1 MKTDKINSYNTN
13 FCSVKPRYITDNM
26 KASVESLLIRM
37 NADVSRVTD
46 GDHFK
51 TTMTTK
57 LHYNDIASFEDER
70 RLTTKLNQK
79 EQIQGFSVLK
89 IGKKTVL
96 DIDNKSGEI
105 IDFIKPFYKPWFFVI
120 KQAERILSDMRT
132 NFYDISIVRKES
144 LTVNELTPDGKI
156 KIKQLVKQVEKQR
169 LENLLKN
176 LE

>member
-1 MKTDKINSYNTN
+1 MLVQSIQSNTN
-13 FCSVKPRYITDNM
+13 FYATKPRFITNDM
-26 KASVESLLIRM
+26 KASIESLLIRM

-70 RLTTKLNQK
+70 RLTKVLNHK
-79 EQIQGFSVLK
+79 EQMQGFSVLK
-89 IGKKTVL
+89 IGKKTEL

-120 KQAERILSDMRT
+120 KQAEQILSEMRAK
-132 NFYDISIVRKES
+132 FYDTSFVRKES

-169 LENLLKN
+169 LENLLKD
-176 LE
+176 L